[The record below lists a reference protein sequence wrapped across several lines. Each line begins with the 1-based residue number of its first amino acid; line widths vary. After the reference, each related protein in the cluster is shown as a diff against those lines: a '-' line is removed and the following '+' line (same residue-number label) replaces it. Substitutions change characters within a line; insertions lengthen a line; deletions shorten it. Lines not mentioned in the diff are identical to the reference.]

1 VKQSAQSTGID
12 TTPSPEIQ
20 GLLAMAVYQASP
32 EGIFVI
38 NAAGQ
43 LVTHNR
49 QFCDLWKLSFS
60 QVQEMSGTEVLDS
73 PESPLLAQLLKKVE
87 DPNAYLARLRQLK
100 EQSQLD
106 EHCEIALKD
115 GRTLEQHS
123 SALRSEGGLILGR
136 AWFFR
141 DITLQKQSE
150 FTLNDMLRHDPLTG
164 TANRRYFF
172 ERSQQEFARALR
184 YQTPLSIASIDVDH
198 LKETNERYG
207 QEAGDEVLKSLC
219 SYSQSLLRETE
230 LFARIG
236 GKEFAILMPNTSLN
250 GALHLAER
258 LRRFTANSKLSF
270 QNHEIDLNI
279 SIGVT
284 KLREGDESIEDCLRR
299 AEEALLKAKQN
310 GRNRVESAA

>member
-1 VKQSAQSTGID
+1 M
-12 TTPSPEIQ
+12 Q
-20 GLLAMAVYQASP
+20 GLLATAIYQASP
-32 EGIFVI
+32 EGIFVL
-38 NAAGQ
+38 NAAGDF
-43 LVTHNR
+43 VSHNR
-49 QFCDLWKLSFS
+49 QFCDLWKLPFNQIQDISRDNAL
-60 QVQEMSGTEVLDS
+60 GS
-73 PESPLLAQLLKKVE
+73 PESPLLSELLRKVE
-87 DPNAYLARLRQLK
+87 DPNAFLVRLRQLK
-100 EQSQLD
+100 EHPHLD
-106 EHCEIALKD
+106 DNFEIALKD

-123 SALRSEGGLILGR
+123 CALRSDGGLILGR
-136 AWFFR
+136 VWYYR
-141 DITLQKQSE
+141 DITRHKQNE
-150 FTLNDMLRHDPLTG
+150 FTLNEMARHDPLTG

-258 LRRFTANSKLSF
+258 LRRFTANSKLNYNS
-270 QNHEIDLNI
+270 QEIDLNI

-284 KLREGDESIEDCLRR
+284 KLREGDGSIEDCLRR
-299 AEEALLKAKQN
+299 AEEALVKAKQN
-310 GRNRVESAA
+310 GRNRVESVA